1 MAGKRNPKA
10 GKKSKPVQGQKKAG
24 LHWGTGR
31 TQAAFRNGRFA
42 DRYSKSAGVFMAGV
56 LQYLTQ
62 EIFDLAVDVRDSMPK
77 TKRSHR
83 LTPRMLTLAIR
94 RDDELNKMFAATQIS
109 QGGILPNI
117 NEGLWARGKKGAAGA
132 TQEM

>member
-1 MAGKRNPKA
+1 MAGNRRNSRAVKKT
-10 GKKSKPVQGQKKAG
+10 KKSGQARAG
-24 LHWGTGR
+24 IWFGTGR
-31 TQAAFRNGRFA
+31 TQAAFRAGRYA

-77 TKRSHR
+77 SKKGHR

-94 RDDELNKMFAATQIS
+94 RDEELNKLFAATQIV

-117 NEGLWARGKKGAAGA
+117 NENVWSRGKKGASS